1 MRQVNQNSKKRLR
14 DFTFERIAE
23 IQSLHAQGLSL
34 RQIGAEV
41 GLSHG
46 SVGRILK
53 SQGTGQDPKPAKLAI
68 PGRPRKGQEAL
79 PDFQVVSDF
88 EAKGLTVKDAWRDYA
103 KGCAKPYVY
112 THFSTLYRKWLE
124 DQAQPRNGEE
134 GSRSSSLPDIDDYS
148 ADEDHLAEEYWRKKS
163 HPRAAVHALS
173 GYNCSLKVRND
184 ELVSFDTG
192 EERSFRKVT
201 HGLQAI
207 IFMGEGGFITI
218 DGIKWCEAQGVA
230 ICVLDWH
237 GELVS
242 VTQPTPPNDVSIRR
256 AQFAADKVA
265 MARAILHQKLASQR
279 RIGKLSSKT
288 YQSAL
293 AEAKTARTVDEIVRI
308 EGRAALE
315 YWSNCRF
322 ELKHKKRNWPL
333 QWTRFEYRASLISGG
348 PRHATHPVNAILNY
362 AYSVAAAQLTRS
374 LIAFGF
380 DSTAGFLH
388 ADAQGRHSLTY
399 DALELVRADI
409 DARILPWVATHV
421 WKRADFPVTPEG
433 VVRLQPT
440 LAAYVAEQALL
451 GQSEIDRVMD
461 WLKATLLPSSLVTS
475 KGGGQRVTASA
486 ALRQEAAQ

>member
-1 MRQVNQNSKKRLR
+1 MPHKTSSSRTQLKDFALGRIDQIRSLR
-14 DFTFERIAE
+14 NE
-23 IQSLHAQGLSL
+23 GLSL
-34 RQIGAEV
+34 RQIGAKV

-53 SQGTGQDPKPAKLAI
+53 SQEAGQVLKPSKPAI
-68 PGRPRKGQEAL
+68 PKRPRKGQEAL
-79 PDFQVVSDF
+79 PDFQRVSNY

-124 DQAQPRNGEE
+124 DRVQLRNDQDGCPNSPLSDPE
-134 GSRSSSLPDIDDYS
+134 DCS
-148 ADEDHLAEEYWRKKS
+148 ADEDHFAEEYWRRKA

-207 IFMGEGGFITI
+207 IFLGEGGFITI
-218 DGIKWCEAQGVA
+218 DAIKWCEAQGIA

-242 VTQPTPPNDVSIRR
+242 VTQPTPPNDVSVRR
-256 AQFAADKVA
+256 AQFLADKVA
-265 MARAILHQKLASQR
+265 MARAVLHQKLASQR
-279 RIGKLSSKT
+279 RIGKLSSRT
-288 YQSAL
+288 FQSAL
-293 AEAKTARTVDEIVRI
+293 AEAKLARTVDEVVRI

-315 YWSNCRF
+315 YWSNWRF
-322 ELKHKKRNWPL
+322 ELKHKKRGWPS

-362 AYSVAAAQLTRS
+362 AYTVAAAQLTRS

-409 DARILPWVATHV
+409 DARILPWVASHT

-440 LAAYVAEQALL
+440 LAAYVAQRALL
-451 GQSEIDRVMD
+451 EQPEIDHVME
-461 WLKATLLPSSLVTS
+461 WLKETLLPFPLVTS
-475 KGGGQRVTASA
+475 KGGGQHVA
-486 ALRQEAAQ
+486 ALAALHPAAAR

>member
-1 MRQVNQNSKKRLR
+1 MAGHFNGIRNSFEATAKIVALR
-14 DFTFERIAE
+14 
-23 IQSLHAQGLSL
+23 HQGLSL
-34 RQIGAEV
+34 RQIGAKV

-46 SVGRILK
+46 SVGRLLK
-53 SQGTGQDPKPAKLAI
+53 SQETGQTPRPSKPAI
-68 PGRPRKGQEAL
+68 PRRPRKGQEAL
-79 PDFQVVSDF
+79 PDFQRVSDF
-88 EAKGLTVKDAWRDYA
+88 EARGLAVKDAWREYA

-112 THFSTLYRKWLE
+112 THFSSLYRKWLE
-124 DQAQPRNGEE
+124 DQAKGRGDRE
-134 GSRSSSLPDIDDYS
+134 GAASSSALPGIDDYS

-207 IFMGEGGFITI
+207 IFLGEGGFITV
-218 DGIKWCEAQGVA
+218 DAIKWCEAQGVA

-242 VTQPTPPNDVSIRR
+242 ITQPTPPNDVSIRR

-265 MARAILHQKLASQR
+265 TARAILHQKLASQR
-279 RIGKLSSKT
+279 RIGKLSAKT

-293 AEAKTARTVDEIVRI
+293 SEAKTARTVDEIIRI

-315 YWSNCRF
+315 YWSGWRF
-322 ELKHKKRNWPL
+322 ELKHKKRNWPS

-388 ADAQGRHSLTY
+388 ADAKGRHSLAY

-409 DARILPWVATHV
+409 DARILPWVASHT
-421 WKRADFPVTPEG
+421 WKPADFPVTPEG

-440 LAAYVAEQALL
+440 LAGYVAQKALL
-451 GQSEIDRVMD
+451 GQPEIDHVME
-461 WLKATLLPSSLVTS
+461 WLKTSLVVLS
-475 KGGGQRVTASA
+475 PLVPLGR
-486 ALRQEAAQ
+486 AQFVQGIRCR

>member
-1 MRQVNQNSKKRLR
+1 M
-14 DFTFERIAE
+14 
-23 IQSLHAQGLSL
+23 
-34 RQIGAEV
+34 
-41 GLSHG
+41 
-46 SVGRILK
+46 
-53 SQGTGQDPKPAKLAI
+53 
-68 PGRPRKGQEAL
+68 
-79 PDFQVVSDF
+79 
-88 EAKGLTVKDAWRDYA
+88 
-103 KGCAKPYVY
+103 
-112 THFSTLYRKWLE
+112 
-124 DQAQPRNGEE
+124 
-134 GSRSSSLPDIDDYS
+134 
-148 ADEDHLAEEYWRKKS
+148 
-163 HPRAAVHALS
+163 
-173 GYNCSLKVRND
+173 RND

-192 EERSFRKVT
+192 EERSFQKVT

-207 IFMGEGGFITI
+207 IFLGEGGFITI
-218 DGIKWCEAQGVA
+218 DAIKWCEAQGVA

-265 MARAILHQKLASQR
+265 VARAILHQKLASQR

-293 AEAKTARTVDEIVRI
+293 AEAKTARAVDEVVRI

-315 YWSNCRF
+315 YWSNWRF
-322 ELKHKKRNWPL
+322 ELKHKKRNWPS

-409 DARILPWVATHV
+409 DARILPWVASHT

-433 VVRLQPT
+433 VVRLQPN
-440 LAAYVAEQALL
+440 
-451 GQSEIDRVMD
+451 S
-461 WLKATLLPSSLVTS
+461 
-475 KGGGQRVTASA
+475 GGLRRGASVIGA
-486 ALRQEAAQ
+486 VGHR